1 MRDVRA
7 FLMDAS
13 VVRVDEGEDI
23 QIDEF
28 AVLLHT
34 DDVNNN
40 GYPKCPTMLGR
51 TTMRA
56 CKNTRHRRGIV
67 ALGPAP
73 IPPRPAPPLAF
84 TRARLALA
92 GAAKRSY
99 IFMHV
104 DKAAA
109 RAVLEEVPDNL
120 QDMIASSEDK
130 HTRTHRGVRKRGRI
144 SSGPSSP
151 AIDFVRRP
159 CLPIRH
165 TLLL

>member
-13 VVRVDEGEDI
+13 VVRVDEGQDI

-56 CKNTRHRRGIV
+56 CQEHPPPPLRHR
-67 ALGPAP
+67 GPRLRP
-73 IPPRPAPPLAF
+73 HPVSPRPLAF
-84 TRARLALA
+84 TRSRLVLA
-92 GAAKRSY
+92 GAVKRSY

-130 HTRTHRGVRKRGRI
+130 HTRAHRGVRKRGRI

-151 AIDFVRRP
+151 AIDFVRRS

-165 TLLL
+165 AWLL

>member
-1 MRDVRA
+1 MEAMMNEGGSEASSGAKNDETMRDVRA

-13 VVRVDEGEDI
+13 VVRVDEGDDI

-51 TTMRA
+51 TTMR
-56 CKNTRHRRGIV
+56 
-67 ALGPAP
+67 
-73 IPPRPAPPLAF
+73 
-84 TRARLALA
+84 
-92 GAAKRSY
+92 AAKRSY

-144 SSGPSSP
+144 
-151 AIDFVRRP
+151 
-159 CLPIRH
+159 
-165 TLLL
+165 